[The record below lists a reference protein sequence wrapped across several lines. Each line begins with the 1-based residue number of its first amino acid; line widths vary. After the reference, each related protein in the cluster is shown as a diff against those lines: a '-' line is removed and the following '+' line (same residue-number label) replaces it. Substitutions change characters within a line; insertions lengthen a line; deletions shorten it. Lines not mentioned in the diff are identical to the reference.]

1 MVIEE
6 MTHRECQAMLAR
18 TSLARLACAVDQQP
32 YIVPIHV
39 DFADGSL
46 YGYSTMGQKIN
57 WMRVNPLVCLEIEE
71 FTGPKQWATLV
82 VFGEYEELPDTPEN
96 GYARSVAERLF
107 QRHPMWWEPAS
118 VPLAGHPR
126 RNPILF
132 RILINRMSGRQAKPD
147 VPEPP
152 YLTSGASIERR
163 PHWLMHTLRR
173 LFRRPMK
180 ISAALRNSPHHDW

>member
-1 MVIEE
+1 
-6 MTHRECQAMLAR
+6 
-18 TSLARLACAVDQQP
+18 VDGQP

-71 FTGPKQWATLV
+71 FTGYKQWSTLV
-82 VFGEYEELPDTPEN
+82 VFGQYEELVDTPVN
-96 GYARSVAERLF
+96 AYARSLAEHLF
-107 QRHPMWWEPAS
+107 QRHPTWWEPGS

-126 RNPILF
+126 RTPILF

-147 VPEPP
+147 ASEAVHLP
-152 YLTSGASIERR
+152 SDASIEKG
-163 PHWLMHTLRR
+163 PYWLLHALRR
-173 LFRRPMK
+173 L
-180 ISAALRNSPHHDW
+180 LRNSAQDSQSAPISKRGHIDHAARLPI